1 LLQIAKTFRLG
12 RESLSPYSEK
22 NQDSK
27 KLHIPND
34 EEKEGGMKAKL
45 FLDFVKV
52 RLWKV
57 AFYPSSTIP
66 YVDTLAIGPF
76 GGLKYDEVDMDDDEE
91 KEIDGRAFTFH
102 NQKRRENIYSQA
114 YFDSF
119 DDNIAT
125 GMLTASSPSHFS
137 KPLRKNDRNLDL
149 NDDANMSG
157 DAFVP
162 KKEERKSSS
171 LRKLFT
177 VKYCVVYLLDAHATV
192 RYTDS

>member
-1 LLQIAKTFRLG
+1 
-12 RESLSPYSEK
+12 
-22 NQDSK
+22 
-27 KLHIPND
+27 
-34 EEKEGGMKAKL
+34 MKAKL
-45 FLDFVKV
+45 FLEFVKV

-76 GGLKYDEVDMDDDEE
+76 GGLKYDEVDVDDDEGGDE
-91 KEIDGRAFTFH
+91 EENERGGRGRGTFSFSMSD
-102 NQKRRENIYSQA
+102 QKQKQKENIYSQA

-125 GMLTASSPSHFS
+125 GLLTASSPSHLS

-149 NDDANMSG
+149 KDDY
-157 DAFVP
+157 DASTS
-162 KKEERKSSS
+162 KQHSSSKHRKQEMKSSASMS
-171 LRKLFT
+171 LRKLFA

-192 RYTDS
+192 SSLLMLLCCY